1 MWNKKTGQGTYIMS
15 IFKSASALVA
25 GAVMSLGAVAS
36 PSVATAADILP
47 VKAKAPIVGAYVPLD
62 VHGYFDLTFA
72 TSRVTP
78 GGLMIYKNGGYLT
91 QADVGLSLDLY
102 KNPTGFINSFT
113 VFGGVWNEFWS
124 DAPPGS
130 QSWQEMDWYAGFTVG
145 FAQYWKF
152 TAQRLD
158 FNFPCG
164 QESAT
169 CPHKLE
175 NYYFILGY
183 DDAHWGLLFPL
194 NPTVKMLWTRHGGSA
209 VVLGKTEDGYR
220 FEVGIAPTFDMK
232 KYWGVPVTLG
242 VPTWFSVA
250 PEEYFNAGTPATALC
265 GALQNLPCGL
275 SSLGVFSTGLQA
287 RYSLAGVV
295 PTRLGNWYLKGGV
308 QYYHIL
314 NDALLASQ
322 VITGAASSFNDA
334 HKDIFVGTTGLG
346 FSF

>member
-1 MWNKKTGQGTYIMS
+1 MWNKKTGQGIYIMS
-15 IFKSASALVA
+15 IFKSASALVV
-25 GAVMSLGAVAS
+25 GAVISIGAVAS

-47 VKAKAPIVGAYVPLD
+47 VKAKAPVVGAYVPLD

-72 TSRVTP
+72 STRVTP
-78 GGLMIYKNGGYLT
+78 GGLMIYPSRGYLT

-102 KNPTGFINSFT
+102 KNPTGFINSIS
-113 VFGGVWNEFWS
+113 VYGGVWNEFWS
-124 DAPPGS
+124 DPPPGGR
-130 QSWQEMDWYAGFTVG
+130 SWQEMDWYVGFTVG
-145 FAQYWKF
+145 FAQYWKLS
-152 TAQRLD
+152 AGRLD
-158 FNFPCG
+158 FVFPSGG
-164 QESAT
+164 Q
-169 CPHKLE
+169 LE
-175 NYYFILGY
+175 NYNFTLSY

-194 NPTVKMLWTRHGGSA
+194 NPTVKVLWTHHGGSA

-220 FEVGIAPTFDMK
+220 FEVGVAPAFNMQ
-232 KYWGVPVTLG
+232 KYWGVPVTIG

-250 PEEYFNAGTPATALC
+250 PKEYFNRADGTTDLC

-275 SSLGVFSTGLQA
+275 SNFGVISTGLQF

-295 PTRLGNWYLKGGV
+295 PTRLGSWYVKAGV

-322 VITGAASSFNDA
+322 VITGAASSFDDA
-334 HKDIFVGTTGLG
+334 HKDIFVGTTGVG